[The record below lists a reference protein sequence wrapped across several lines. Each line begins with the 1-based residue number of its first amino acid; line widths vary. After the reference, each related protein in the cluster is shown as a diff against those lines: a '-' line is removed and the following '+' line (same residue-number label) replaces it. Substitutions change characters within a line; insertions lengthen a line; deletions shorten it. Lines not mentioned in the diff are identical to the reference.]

1 MTQSRNL
8 VATFLISFVWLTG
21 FGYGKNIVI
30 ATSEVTLTNVPI
42 WVGIE
47 KKFFEQNGLTVQ
59 YVVMRSDLAVKG
71 LLTGDVDYM
80 QSSSSVVRAAAAG
93 APVVTI
99 FATFNRTFFELV
111 ARPEIKSLSDLK
123 GRVIGISRY
132 GASTEHAVRFGLRA
146 NGIDP
151 DKDVKLLALGGDAG
165 RIAGLQSN
173 VVAASVLQVPG
184 NFMARKLGA
193 HTILSLGEYL
203 ETLLAGLGTA
213 SRKIDQNRDEV
224 KRVLRSLAKSIDYMI
239 NRRSEVIEIIQK
251 RIGRPD
257 TNVATYIYDLVS
269 KHATR
274 DGIPSEKALQNTL
287 LGTPFEGKI
296 TNFEKIV
303 DFSIARDVAEGR

>member
-1 MTQSRNL
+1 MQSKNL

-21 FGYGKNIVI
+21 VGYGKDVVI

-47 KKFFEQNGLTVQ
+47 KKFFEQSGLTVQ

-71 LLTGDVDYM
+71 LITGDVDYM

-93 APVVTI
+93 APTVVL
-99 FATFNRTFFELV
+99 FGTFNRTFFELV

-203 ETLLAGLGTA
+203 ETLLAGLGTG

-224 KRVLRSLAKSIDYMI
+224 KRVIRGLVKSMDYMVDH
-239 NRRSEVIEIIQK
+239 RPEVVEIIQK
-251 RIGRPD
+251 RFAGIDR
-257 TNVATYIYDLVS
+257 NVAEYVYALVS
-269 KHATR
+269 KYATR
-274 DGIPSEKALQNTL
+274 DGIPSEKALRNTL

-296 TNFEKIV
+296 TSFDKLV
-303 DFSIARDVAEGR
+303 DFSVAREIADDK